1 MTSYFISLFFFF
13 ANRSLFQQILDIE
26 KQINDTYEYFSG
38 EPIEHLPYETEEGR
52 LMYEELQKIE
62 QERLDK
68 ENQRGAIE
76 TKGGDNMEEDEEDS
90 DEDTEDDSDEGDGS
104 DEEDKE
110 EEDA

>member
-1 MTSYFISLFFFF
+1 MTSYFFFVLFF

-90 DEDTEDDSDEGDGS
+90 EEDTEDDSDEGDGS

>member
-1 MTSYFISLFFFF
+1 
-13 ANRSLFQQILDIE
+13 
-26 KQINDTYEYFSG
+26 
-38 EPIEHLPYETEEGR
+38 
-52 LMYEELQKIE
+52 MYEELQKIE

>member
-1 MTSYFISLFFFF
+1 MFLCCLF

-76 TKGGDNMEEDEEDS
+76 TKGGDNNMEEDEEDS
-90 DEDTEDDSDEGDGS
+90 EEDTEDDSDEGDDGS